1 MNKTIRTHT
10 ETETDAADVERPEAT
25 GTADEQADVTV
36 QHNEPAGGGAGSDE
50 AGAGSD
56 EAGADAE
63 TETVRAEAASTEK
76 ESAKSGTAKG
86 GTATPSIK
94 KRKGAG
100 AAEAADSNSGMGS
113 PPGEVPSRR
122 NRVASRVRKFAVPVL
137 AVLAVAG
144 LVATGILG
152 WQVKQQADK
161 NAAAEA
167 GLAAARE
174 YAVALT
180 SVDSTN
186 LDQDFAAVLDGSTGE
201 FKDMYTRSS
210 GQLRQLLMDNQ
221 ATGEGTVLD
230 AAVKSAA
237 TDKVEVLLFIDQTV
251 TNAASPDPRVD
262 RSRVAMTMDLVDG
275 RWLASRVYLP

>member
-10 ETETDAADVERPEAT
+10 ETETDAADVERQEPT
-25 GTADEQADVTV
+25 GAADEQADVTV
-36 QHNEPAGGGAGSDE
+36 RHNEPAGGGT
-50 AGAGSD
+50 GSD

-63 TETVRAEAASTEK
+63 TETVRVETASTEK
-76 ESAKSGTAKG
+76 ESANSGTDEG
-86 GTATPSIK
+86 GTSTPGTK
-94 KRKGAG
+94 TKRKGTG
-100 AAEAADSNSGMGS
+100 AEEAADSNGGAGN
-113 PPGEVPSRR
+113 PPADGPSRR
-122 NRVASRVRKFAVPVL
+122 NRVASRTRKFAVPVL
-137 AVLAVAG
+137 AVLAIAG

-161 NAAAEA
+161 DAAADA

-180 SVDSTN
+180 SVDSNN

-230 AAVKSAA
+230 AAVKSAN

>member
-10 ETETDAADVERPEAT
+10 ETETDAAEVERQENT

-36 QHNEPAGGGAGSDE
+36 RHNESAGGGTGSDEADAGSDE
-50 AGAGSD
+50 AD
-56 EAGADAE
+56 ADAE
-63 TETVRAEAASTEK
+63 TETVRAE
-76 ESAKSGTAKG
+76 G
-86 GTATPSIK
+86 G
-94 KRKGAG
+94 
-100 AAEAADSNSGMGS
+100 

-137 AVLAVAG
+137 AVLTIAG

-161 NAAAEA
+161 DAAAEA